1 MFKFIKGTLID
12 KIKHCAANRLKELR
26 NMMPELL
33 FKKAELYGKT
43 LQQLLNEI
51 GPVGMSKVDDFI
63 IFKARVMDL
72 NDTIDD
78 YKPASDF
85 ITALSMII

>member
-1 MFKFIKGTLID
+1 LD
-12 KIKHCAANRLKELR
+12 
-26 NMMPELL
+26 
-33 FKKAELYGKT
+33 
-43 LQQLLNEI
+43 EI

-63 IFKARVMDL
+63 IFKAKVMDL